1 MPTWLVF
8 LMVTLIWG
16 STPMAIQWSQDGI
29 GYALAVTT
37 RIAIG
42 ALLFLPLLPWLKK
55 HPAPP
60 VQLLTV
66 SVIAGLNL
74 FASMI
79 CVYWGARYLPSGWI
93 SVLFGLGPILT
104 GLLATAWLKEPFTR
118 HQWSGSLLGLLGLL
132 TIFAHGHA
140 GGERTPVGI
149 AVILLSVLIYSAGN
163 VGIKRWN
170 HGISPLW
177 VAAGSLWVAFPL
189 FLLFFILT
197 DHTWPVTVPP
207 RAMAA
212 ILYLGVVAN
221 GLGFVGFYLLLSR
234 VRPANAALVTLS
246 APAVALWLGAA
257 INHEEIQGGLVAGT
271 LLILTGLALYQWGWP
286 KLSPSRIQSG

>member
-29 GYALAVTT
+29 GYALAVTA

-42 ALLFLPLLPWLKK
+42 ALLFLPLLPWLKR

-60 VQLLTV
+60 AQLLNV
-66 SVIAGLNL
+66 SLIAGLNL

-79 CVYWGARYLPSGWI
+79 CVYWGARFLPSGWI

-104 GLLATAWLKEPFTR
+104 GLLAAAWLKEPFTR
-118 HQWSGSLLGLLGLL
+118 HQWLGSLLGLLGLL
-132 TIFAHGHA
+132 TIFAQAHT
-140 GGERTPVGI
+140 GGEHTPIGI

-177 VAAGSLWVAFPL
+177 VTAGSLWVAFPL

-197 DHTWPVTVPP
+197 DNNWSLLFPP
-207 RAMAA
+207 RALAA
-212 ILYLGVVAN
+212 VL
-221 GLGFVGFYLLLSR
+221 
-234 VRPANAALVTLS
+234 
-246 APAVALWLGAA
+246 
-257 INHEEIQGGLVAGT
+257 
-271 LLILTGLALYQWGWP
+271 
-286 KLSPSRIQSG
+286 